1 MGDPAPAPAPAPAP
15 PPRRFGLPAGVAS
28 IVPVQAIVLPSAG
41 WAQLTWFE
49 DRLVPKS
56 AGRVILRFSAPP
68 WHQTGVQPF
77 AWQWVKATGKS
88 MMPVL
93 LVAVARNV
101 TLTQA
106 SVRPGFPERPMHL
119 GASPEG
125 AGFIPGF
132 PIILLYRPQDDGLVP
147 DPEEAFDPH
156 SLVGEP
162 YVVAP
167 EGLPQAWEEVQ
178 THHVRPY
185 ETGVVV
191 AQHHGGYEVH
201 VRLTDLGRPSAFAY
215 EIIPGQTQLTSI
227 IRIVHTA
234 GVEVRVRAR
243 EEWKQAIRIL
253 TCQVSRVE
261 LVPPQGAEL
270 GEDRFRF
277 EYHFIDK
284 IIPTRQTLLL
294 ISLFEI
300 AINLIPYV
308 GVIYDI
314 GVFAYSAAT
323 GKNFWGY
330 DVDQTDILLMGFT
343 AALPL
348 GVGAASTLNRL
359 RSVVRATQL
368 EQVLQAEVLA
378 EIRRVADTGFVEAVG
393 TLSPRQVDRLTAS
406 LERHLADPRSMP
418 LQALVSQLDQAISEA
433 YQLTLERRL
442 RARVFKEDFSG
453 FRHPQLNAAYNKYKS
468 GSRFRRSPELAKD
481 PASWAKRQSAATAGA
496 PRALLRQVLGD
507 DFVEVINRALKNK
520 SVSRQVAKI
529 DIDNYD
535 KLVARGVEDY
545 GTLRNQASKLPGF
558 GDLFEIDHLLEQRF
572 WRNNPNLVTAFDE
585 KGLGMAFVVPKNA
598 AVSRSMFVG
607 FGGKRIRYVHTVK
620 TRMVRQLIPNGTEA
634 LFSVQEVWDA
644 HVHVLKSLGADPSL
658 YVGRLAQ
665 DFELMANELGEQFAA
680 RVPSPD
686 IFLRENGWPLAFQ
699 DPDGSW
705 SVIRTR

>member
-1 MGDPAPAPAPAPAP
+1 DPTPDSKLAVNVVAFETNTYSINATLVVRRTADRLEQWQLATYARIRAALEARLQEYKETVAELKAQAEAQVRAAEAATPFGQAPSQNRETIRRELKKHCITILTRQTYDDFDATKDGAPGAPPYFDVDEAAREGAIIRLFEQAFEWDQLQYVFYPYFWARKGTWIERFTRQDTDPEFRDFWQAGAARVVVPARPGFEVALTHFLETGKLWNGEGNPPDISSPMYVSIVDEIKQRTDAGQDEIAVGEPWDVRVPTPLLLVRSHADLPRWQRADPDEWDWHPVEDVTGETGGGGLPSRNRDPPGGGGHRRRGAPRPPPAPRRARRGGRAR
-15 PPRRFGLPAGVAS
+15 PPRGFGLPAGVAS

-234 GVEVRVRAR
+234 GVEGRVRAR
-243 EEWKQAIRIL
+243 EEWEQAIR
-253 TCQVSRVE
+253 T
-261 LVPPQGAEL
+261 
-270 GEDRFRF
+270 
-277 EYHFIDK
+277 
-284 IIPTRQTLLL
+284 
-294 ISLFEI
+294 
-300 AINLIPYV
+300 
-308 GVIYDI
+308 
-314 GVFAYSAAT
+314 
-323 GKNFWGY
+323 
-330 DVDQTDILLMGFT
+330 
-343 AALPL
+343 
-348 GVGAASTLNRL
+348 
-359 RSVVRATQL
+359 
-368 EQVLQAEVLA
+368 
-378 EIRRVADTGFVEAVG
+378 
-393 TLSPRQVDRLTAS
+393 
-406 LERHLADPRSMP
+406 
-418 LQALVSQLDQAISEA
+418 
-433 YQLTLERRL
+433 LTLH
-442 RARVFKEDFSG
+442 VG
-453 FRHPQLNAAYNKYKS
+453 
-468 GSRFRRSPELAKD
+468 
-481 PASWAKRQSAATAGA
+481 PA
-496 PRALLRQVLGD
+496 
-507 DFVEVINRALKNK
+507 E
-520 SVSRQVAKI
+520 
-529 DIDNYD
+529 
-535 KLVARGVEDY
+535 
-545 GTLRNQASKLPGF
+545 PG
-558 GDLFEIDHLLEQRF
+558 
-572 WRNNPNLVTAFDE
+572 P
-585 KGLGMAFVVPKNA
+585 
-598 AVSRSMFVG
+598 
-607 FGGKRIRYVHTVK
+607 
-620 TRMVRQLIPNGTEA
+620 
-634 LFSVQEVWDA
+634 A
-644 HVHVLKSLGADPSL
+644 HG
-658 YVGRLAQ
+658 
-665 DFELMANELGEQFAA
+665 
-680 RVPSPD
+680 
-686 IFLRENGWPLAFQ
+686 
-699 DPDGSW
+699 
-705 SVIRTR
+705 